1 MSEARVLIVEDNEEV
16 AQMLVLFLGSRG
28 LKVAVAPDGAT
39 AVEKVRESLPNLIM
53 LDVGLPDIDGYELF
67 QRLRQNV
74 RTRHVPVLF
83 LTRRNK
89 KADRIAGL
97 QLGADDYITKPFDLE
112 ELHLRVQNCLNRA
125 QREHLSDPHTGLPAG
140 QIVREALAA
149 AKRNSGQIITEY
161 RLRYLNEFRDLY
173 GPLAVADLLRY
184 TALLLNRVL
193 NTVGS
198 ADDFVGHSGEEAF
211 AVISS
216 PERADVIRKTVLE
229 RFTKDA
235 VQHYS
240 LGERQ
245 GDQVKV
251 KDAVGR
257 EHVLPILKL
266 ETAVVN

>member
-28 LKVAVAPDGAT
+28 LKVSVAPDGAT
-39 AVEKVRESLPNLIM
+39 AVEAVRDSLPNLIM
-53 LDVGLPDIDGYELF
+53 LDVGLPDTDGYELF
-67 QRLRQNV
+67 QRLRQSM

-112 ELHLRVQNCLNRA
+112 ELHLRVQNCLKRA

-140 QIVREALAA
+140 QIMREALSA
-149 AKRNSGQIITEY
+149 AKKDPRQTVTEY
-161 RLRYLNEFRDLY
+161 RLRRLSEFRDLY
-173 GPLAVADLLRY
+173 GALAVADLLRY

-193 NTVGS
+193 NTVGG
-198 ADDFVGHSGEEAF
+198 AEDFLGQAGDEAF
-211 AVISS
+211 VVISS
-216 PERADVIRKTVLE
+216 PERAEAIRKAVIE
-229 RFTKDA
+229 RFNKDA
-235 VQHYS
+235 VRHYS

-245 GDQVKV
+245 GDRVKV
-251 KDAVGR
+251 KDAAGR
-257 EHVLPILKL
+257 EHVLPLLKL
-266 ETAVVN
+266 ETAIVN